1 MEILTCKTCG
11 AIGLERVGNYYV
23 CKHCGNKWIVDVAE
37 DVNAVQRANA
47 WEALR
52 VGDFEKATV
61 LFEELL
67 LKDGLSHEA
76 YWGRALATNGII
88 YVTDYN
94 EAKKVPTC
102 NNITEDS
109 FVSNKDVV
117 KAIELAPEDIKET
130 YKSQAE
136 KIEKIRIEWLEK
148 ASKEPPYDVF
158 ISYKDSDREHG
169 LERTKDSIDVQD
181 LYTALVSK
189 GYNVFFSRVTLRD
202 KVSEQYEPY
211 IYNAL
216 KTAKVMIVFGEK
228 AEYFNA
234 TWVKNEWTRF
244 IKRIEN
250 GEKHKNSLLVVY
262 KDVNPYEISSA
273 LTGGGRRQA
282 LDYSVPSN
290 FEILMNHIK
299 RVVDASKQA
308 VKLEKIEIKGGQI
321 AKKSSTIQTETIKMR
336 EIGSGET
343 AETDID
349 TKEKLGLVYTFING
363 QMWQDA
369 QNLLDEILFENP
381 QNAEGLTL
389 SLFIKCKIKTTNDL
403 SFDRLLEEIDD
414 FDKADLDRIEYLISV
429 SNKDFAKKLLISI
442 YNASTVLLGNY
453 NYYTLLSK
461 ILPYDFE
468 DRKSAIKDLFSLVIK
483 NSYKKTFDLLLTT
496 LDSNAVDEYI
506 DYNLAY
512 IEHTK
517 ERNEQKDCIDK
528 VLSVQEGNVK
538 ALRAKLNIEI
548 GENSEN
554 VISTLEKLLKYCKD
568 IKKEVFSTL
577 KAIINKRVFFSFTS
591 ELSKNVLKYYPGEL
605 IELENELVLL
615 SSKMLKSAFYL
626 DAENICALILGF
638 NKRNPLAY
646 WNLCLCKLK
655 ATSNETVENS
665 DVPIKSLPEFTKY
678 LTLVGEQERQK
689 ALEISKAQQFA
700 ILDREKRR
708 KEKEE
713 RERREKEKA
722 KLEKEKA
729 ELEKERIALAEK
741 KIKKR
746 NIIISVF
753 SLIAVAIIIIA
764 ITLSVIS
771 NNKDKALRNNCDL
784 ELSADKSYYIV
795 TGIGVENPTS
805 ITIPKEYKGKPV
817 TEIGG
822 TAFKDNNSL
831 TSIEIPDSVTSI
843 GSSAFYSC
851 NSLTSITIPNS
862 VTSIGNSAFS
872 DCVSLTSITIPNSVT
887 SIGSYA
893 FSGCSSLTSITLPF
907 VGAKAGVTSSNTYQY
922 PFGYMFG
929 TSSYSGSYSA
939 KQYYYGSSTSSTTSS
954 TYYIPSS
961 LKSVTIT
968 GGNILYGAFYN
979 CDSLTSVTIGSGVQ
993 SVGEYAFYDCDSL
1006 TSVII
1011 PNSVT
1016 SIGNRAFYSC
1026 DSLTSI
1032 TIGSGVTSIGSEAF
1046 RYCDS
1051 LTSVTIPNSVTSI
1064 GDGVFAGCSSLISI
1078 TIPNSVTSIGSSA
1091 FLGCDSLT
1099 SVTIGSGVTSIG
1111 SFAFSSCDSLT
1122 SVTIPNSVTSI
1133 GSSAFYN
1140 CDSLTSITIP
1150 NSVTSIG
1157 GYAFS
1162 GCSKLTSVSYTGT
1175 IDQWAQIEFVDST
1188 ANPIYYAKKL
1198 YINGGLVTQANITT
1212 ATKINSSAFYN
1223 CNSLTTITIPN
1234 SVTSIGGHAFF
1245 GCSSLKS
1252 ITIPNSVTS
1261 IGASAFYNCDSL
1273 TSVTIGNS
1281 VTSIGGYAFHNCDSL
1296 TSITIGSGVT
1306 SIGDWAFYN
1315 CDSLT
1320 SITIPNSVTS
1330 IGNWAFCSCDS
1341 LTSITIPNSVTS
1353 IGDRAFSSCDSL
1365 TSVTIGSGVTSIGD
1379 DAFYGC
1385 SSLTSV
1391 TIPNS
1396 VTSIGN
1402 YAFSNCYSL
1411 TIYCEATSKPS
1422 GWSSGWNYSN
1432 CPVVWGYNNNDV
1444 AEDGCVDSIIDGIR
1458 FSLKDGVATVVGQS
1472 KDITTANIP
1481 SSVTYKNQTY
1491 SVTSIG
1497 PSAFEDCDSL
1507 TSVTIGSGVT
1517 SISEYA
1523 FYGCDSLTSITI
1535 PNSVTSIG
1543 SYAFEDCNSLAS
1555 IAIPN
1560 SVTSIGHRAFAACYS
1575 LTIYCEATSK
1585 PSGWLGSWNVS
1596 NRPVVWGCMWN

>member
-11 AIGLERVGNYYV
+11 GVGLERVGNYYV

-52 VGDFEKATV
+52 VGDFEKATG

-381 QNAEGLTL
+381 QNAEVLTL

-414 FDKADLDRIEYLISV
+414 FDKADLDRIEYIISV

-528 VLSVQEGNVK
+528 VLSVQEGNVN

-568 IKKEVFSTL
+568 IKKEVFFTL
-577 KAIINKRVFFSFTS
+577 NAIINKRVFFSFTS

-615 SSKMLKSAFYL
+615 SSKMLRNAFYL

-646 WNLCLCKLK
+646 WNLCLCKLQ
-655 ATSNETVENS
+655 ATSKETVENS

-713 RERREKEKA
+713 RERREQEKA

-729 ELEKERIALAEK
+729 KLEKERIALAEK
-741 KIKKR
+741 KTKKR
-746 NIIISVF
+746 KIIISVL

-805 ITIPKEYKGKPV
+805 ITIPSEYKDKP
-817 TEIGG
+817 
-822 TAFKDNNSL
+822 
-831 TSIEIPDSVTSI
+831 VTSI
-843 GSSAFYSC
+843 GSSAFSGC
-851 NSLTSITIPNS
+851 SSLTSITIPNS
-862 VTSIGNSAFS
+862 VTSIG
-872 DCVSLTSITIPNSVT
+872 
-887 SIGSYA
+887 
-893 FSGCSSLTSITLPF
+893 
-907 VGAKAGVTSSNTYQY
+907 
-922 PFGYMFG
+922 
-929 TSSYSGSYSA
+929 
-939 KQYYYGSSTSSTTSS
+939 
-954 TYYIPSS
+954 
-961 LKSVTIT
+961 
-968 GGNILYGAFYN
+968 YGAF
-979 CDSLTSVTIGSGVQ
+979 
-993 SVGEYAFYDCDSL
+993 
-1006 TSVII
+1006 
-1011 PNSVT
+1011 
-1016 SIGNRAFYSC
+1016 
-1026 DSLTSI
+1026 
-1032 TIGSGVTSIGSEAF
+1032 
-1046 RYCDS
+1046 RY
-1051 LTSVTIPNSVTSI
+1051 
-1064 GDGVFAGCSSLISI
+1064 
-1078 TIPNSVTSIGSSA
+1078 
-1091 FLGCDSLT
+1091 
-1099 SVTIGSGVTSIG
+1099 
-1111 SFAFSSCDSLT
+1111 
-1122 SVTIPNSVTSI
+1122 
-1133 GSSAFYN
+1133 

-1157 GYAFS
+1157 NGAFEDCDSLTSISIPNSVTSIGDWAFYKCDSLTSITIPNSVTSIGNRAFYGCDSLTSITIGSGVQSIGDWAFYKCDSLTSITIPNSVTSIGDSAFYGCDSLTSVTIGNSVTSIGSYAFS
-1162 GCSKLTSVSYTGT
+1162 SCPIESATIPTTAISAIKNSKLKTVVINGGDSIGASAFSRCGSLTSVTIPNSVTSIGKNAFSNCDSLTSVTIPNSVTSIDSEAFYSCDSLTSVTIGNSVTSIGKNAFEYCSKLTSVNYTGT
-1175 IDQWAQIEFVDST
+1175 IDQWVQIEFVDST

-1198 YINGGLVTQANITT
+1198 YINGELVTQANITT
-1212 ATKINSSAFYN
+1212 ATKINSYAFYN
-1223 CNSLTTITIPN
+1223 C
-1234 SVTSIGGHAFF
+1234 
-1245 GCSSLKS
+1245 
-1252 ITIPNSVTS
+1252 
-1261 IGASAFYNCDSL
+1261 YSL
-1273 TSVTIGNS
+1273 TSV
-1281 VTSIGGYAFHNCDSL
+1281 
-1296 TSITIGSGVT
+1296 TIGSGVT
-1306 SIGDWAFYN
+1306 SIGDSAFKDCPIENATIPTTAISAIKNSKLKTVVINGGDSIGNYAFYN

-1330 IGNWAFCSCDS
+1330 IGKNAFEYCNSLTSVTIGNSVTSIGSYAFSDCPIENATIPTTAISAIKNSKLKTVVINGGDSIGSEAFSGCSS

-1353 IGDRAFSSCDSL
+1353 IGASAFSDCDSL
-1365 TSVTIGSGVTSIGD
+1365 TSVTIGSGVTSIGEK
-1379 DAFYGC
+1379 AFYNCDSLTSITILNSVTSIGDWAFGNC
-1385 SSLTSV
+1385 VSLTSV

-1402 YAFSNCYSL
+1402 DAFACCYSLKSITIPNSVTSIGKYTFHNCDSLTSVTIGSGVTSIGSEAFYNCNSLTSITIPNSVTSIGNSAFYKCDSL

-1422 GWSSGWNYSN
+1422 GWSSSWNY
-1432 CPVVWGYNNNDV
+1432 
-1444 AEDGCVDSIIDGIR
+1444 
-1458 FSLKDGVATVVGQS
+1458 
-1472 KDITTANIP
+1472 
-1481 SSVTYKNQTY
+1481 
-1491 SVTSIG
+1491 
-1497 PSAFEDCDSL
+1497 
-1507 TSVTIGSGVT
+1507 
-1517 SISEYA
+1517 
-1523 FYGCDSLTSITI
+1523 
-1535 PNSVTSIG
+1535 
-1543 SYAFEDCNSLAS
+1543 
-1555 IAIPN
+1555 
-1560 SVTSIGHRAFAACYS
+1560 
-1575 LTIYCEATSK
+1575 
-1585 PSGWLGSWNVS
+1585 S
-1596 NRPVVWGCMWN
+1596 NRPVVWGYTGN